1 SLCLRMLTEDQDTK
15 KKNAEEH
22 FFHEIFMHFK
32 KNKVVMATAIKK
44 TFPFFMGLR
53 DHCFLSEQKYEHFL
67 EACANLVPVERVAY
81 EILTELEKTFDLSLL
96 EVLFSKVNMKAYPDL
111 IEVYQSFQDGNYTS
125 QLPLGI
131 QNKIDLISILPYS
144 QVRER
149 NKSCGKLWNQE
160 LWSALSC
167 APRLY
172 PRREVPLPS
181 PKRPYT
187 EPNLLSLDLVK
198 KKNLVKDSIRVNK
211 VYLSE
216 RKKKKCKEMGRR
228 THSQR
233 HPQKASWC
241 RCSHGKD
248 KMLCG
253 LVAVQENE
261 RRKSEEM
268 PRLLPYDG
276 EGNQDLNY
284 LLSNWSPRVILRSSS
299 LCGIVIRDIQLDG
312 GEETQEVASTQ
323 SIYEQA
329 SSELGTPQMNKE
341 GDSEELAPT
350 LLPHDGQVGA
360 EILAPGAEKC
370 SHVMCFSRRVP
381 GAQEARTE
389 SSQTITCYF
398 LDTIDTGN
406 NSTLRKQKRKR
417 RKKKGHS
424 WTRIKRKGQKN
435 IHQRDN
441 GKVDGPLVSRGTKV
455 KVNLQGSA
463 KIWGRKRG
471 RPGIHL
477 TRKQKRGQPRDLSE
491 SSRKHTDKI
500 VDFHSLVLPVTCGE
514 VKGTLYKK
522 KLEKGAS
529 EKCIQHEDGNW
540 LTPREFEIKGGHAR
554 AKYWKLSVRCGGR
567 PLRWLMEE
575 GFLLN
580 PPRKYHRRKKR
591 RLKPH
596 NDNLVGPYP
605 GNSEECEVC
614 RDGGQ
619 LFCCDTC
626 LRSFHEECHIPPV
639 EVERTP
645 WSCIFCRMKESSG
658 SQQCQQESEILER
671 EMLPEVQMKCEFLLL
686 KVYCCPE
693 SSFFANIPYYYYNR
707 EDPQVLKEPMWL
719 NKIKKRLSEKGYHR
733 VEGFVQDM
741 RLIFQNH
748 RASYKLKDF
757 GQMGLKLEAEFEKNF
772 KEVFAILET
781 NENS

>member
-1 SLCLRMLTEDQDTK
+1 MAGGGSDLNIRMLTEDQDTK

-111 IEVYQSFQDGNYTS
+111 IEVYQSFQD
-125 QLPLGI
+125 
-131 QNKIDLISILPYS
+131 
-144 QVRER
+144 V
-149 NKSCGKLWNQE
+149 
-160 LWSALSC
+160 
-167 APRLY
+167 
-172 PRREVPLPS
+172 
-181 PKRPYT
+181 
-187 EPNLLSLDLVK
+187 
-198 KKNLVKDSIRVNK
+198 
-211 VYLSE
+211 
-216 RKKKKCKEMGRR
+216 
-228 THSQR
+228 
-233 HPQKASWC
+233 
-241 RCSHGKD
+241 
-248 KMLCG
+248 LCG

-276 EGNQDLNY
+276 E
-284 LLSNWSPRVILRSSS
+284 
-299 LCGIVIRDIQLDG
+299 VIRDIQLDG

-350 LLPHDGQVGA
+350 LLPHDGQ
-360 EILAPGAEKC
+360 
-370 SHVMCFSRRVP
+370 
-381 GAQEARTE
+381 
-389 SSQTITCYF
+389 
-398 LDTIDTGN
+398 DTIDTGN

-477 TRKQKRGQPRDLSE
+477 TRKQKRGQPRG
-491 SSRKHTDKI
+491 SRKHTDKI

-540 LTPREFEIKGGHAR
+540 LTPREFEIKGGYAR

-567 PLRWLMEE
+567 PLRQLMEE

-686 KVYCCPE
+686 KVYCCSE

-781 NENS
+781 NENSSLV